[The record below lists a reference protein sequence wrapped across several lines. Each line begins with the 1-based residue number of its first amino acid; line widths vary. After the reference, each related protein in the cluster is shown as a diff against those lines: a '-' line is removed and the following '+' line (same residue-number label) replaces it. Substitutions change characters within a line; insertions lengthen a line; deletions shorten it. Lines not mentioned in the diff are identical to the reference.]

1 MQYKILIPMGKL
13 LMLQGGLAMN
23 TDCDNNDKDIT
34 ELRSQVEYLAT
45 IVHGAQFTEYL
56 DLINDTRRLLIMNF
70 ILGLTRGLGMAIG
83 FTLLGALVFYFLK
96 QIIVL
101 NLPLISDF
109 IADIVRL
116 VQMQSI

>member
-1 MQYKILIPMGKL
+1 MEDTFKNHG
-13 LMLQGGLAMN
+13 
-23 TDCDNNDKDIT
+23 KDIQDIQD
-34 ELRSQVEYLAT
+34 LRSQVEYLAT
-45 IVHGAQFTEYL
+45 IVHGVQFTEYL
-56 DLINDTRRLLIMNF
+56 ELVKDTRKLIMMNF

-96 QIIVL
+96 ELVVL

-116 VQMQSI
+116 VQIQSL